1 MPKCDFNKVSKQHSL
16 LKKSPCSKFF
26 WSAFFPHFPAFG
38 LNTEKVILRI
48 QSACEKMREIFGTQQ
63 LACSAKSVLRN
74 FAKFT
79 RKHLRQSLFF
89 NTLRNRCFPVNF
101 VKFLRITF
109 FMEHLWWLLL
119 KCFFRRRGSTLQ

>member
-16 LKKSPCSKFF
+16 RKKSPCSKFF

-38 LNTEKVILRI
+38 LNTEKVTLRI
-48 QSACEKMREIFGTQQ
+48 QSACEKYLEHNNLRVLQ
-63 LACSAKSVLRN
+63 KSVLRN

-101 VKFLRITF
+101 VKFLRILF
-109 FMEHLWWLLL
+109 FVEHLWWLLL
-119 KCFFRRRGSTLQ
+119 KCFFRRRGSTLKQS